1 MFKILIIWN
10 IALTVLLIIIMWVI
24 TKICANVN
32 LLMKHFQVDIYRHAI
47 GRYFNHD

>member
-1 MFKILIIWN
+1 MVKVLIIWN

-32 LLMKHFQVDIYRHAI
+32 LLMEHFQVHIYRHAI
-47 GRYFNHD
+47 GRYFNRD